1 MSSAQATRMSAILTM
16 IAGMACLSTQDTL
29 SKQLMLS
36 LAPAIIIWTRYGLQ
50 TALVSVS
57 LLRRRSP
64 ALWRTRQWRLQL
76 LRGMLVVGGSVCGYG
91 ALQRMPVAEF
101 TAIYCL
107 VPLAVTLVA
116 RFVMKEQVSWLG
128 WLCVAGGLTGALL
141 VVRPG
146 GDVDPAGALLA
157 LAGVVCYT
165 GFQTLTGYLARQD
178 SPLTIQLCTSVFGF
192 ASLSLAVPFFW
203 PAALP
208 WPDLALLLMVALAGA
223 YGQYFMVLAFAK
235 APASVL
241 SPYLYS
247 AIGFSALGGW
257 WMFGHLPDATAV
269 CGMLMIAGFGLAAG
283 WLNQRKGPA

>member
-1 MSSAQATRMSAILTM
+1 MSSVQATRLSAILTM
-16 IAGMACLSTQDTL
+16 VAAMACLSMQDTL
-29 SKQLMLS
+29 SKKLMIG

-57 LLRRRSP
+57 LWRRRSP
-64 ALWRTRQWRLQL
+64 ELWRSGQWRLQL
-76 LRGMLVVGGSVCGYG
+76 LRGVLVVGGSVCGYG

-107 VPLAVTLVA
+107 VPLAVTLAA
-116 RFVMKEQVSWLG
+116 RFVMKEQVSWSG
-128 WLCVAGGLTGALL
+128 WLCVAGGLMGALL

-146 GDVDPAGALLA
+146 GDVDPVGALLA
-157 LAGVVCYT
+157 LAGVACHT
-165 GFQTLTGYLARQD
+165 AFQILTGYLARQD
-178 SPLTIQLCTSVFGF
+178 SPLTIQLFTSVFGF
-192 ASLSLAVPFFW
+192 ASLSPAVPFFW

-208 WPDLALLLMVALAGA
+208 WPDLAMLFLVALAGA
-223 YGQYFMVLAFAK
+223 NGQYFMVLAFAK

-257 WMFGHLPDATAV
+257 WMFGHLPDATAI
-269 CGMLMIAGFGLAAG
+269 CGMLMIGGFGVAAG
-283 WLNQRKGPA
+283 WLSQRKAPA

>member
-1 MSSAQATRMSAILTM
+1 MSSVQATRLSAILTM
-16 IAGMACLSTQDTL
+16 VAAMACLSMQDTL
-29 SKQLMLS
+29 SKKLMIS

-57 LLRRRSP
+57 LWRRRSP
-64 ALWRTRQWRLQL
+64 ELWRSGQWRLQL
-76 LRGMLVVGGSVCGYG
+76 LRGVLVVGGSVCGYG

-107 VPLAVTLVA
+107 VPLAVTLAA
-116 RFVMKEQVSWLG
+116 RFVLKEQVSWPG

-146 GDVDPAGALLA
+146 GDVDPIGALLA
-157 LAGVVCYT
+157 LAGVICHT
-165 GFQTLTGYLARQD
+165 AFQILTGYLARQD
-178 SPLTIQLCTSVFGF
+178 SPLTIQLFTSVFGF
-192 ASLSLAVPFFW
+192 ASLSLVAPFFW

-208 WPDLALLLMVALAGA
+208 WPDIARLLLGALAGA
-223 YGQYFMVLAFAK
+223 DGQYFMVLAFAK

-257 WMFGHLPDATAV
+257 WMFGHLPDATAI
-269 CGMLMIAGFGLAAG
+269 CGMLMIGAFGLAAG
-283 WLNQRKGPA
+283 WLNQRKAPA

>member
-1 MSSAQATRMSAILTM
+1 MSSTQATRLSAILTM
-16 IAGMACLSTQDTL
+16 VAAMACLSTQDTL

-223 YGQYFMVLAFAK
+223 YGQYFMVLVFAK

-257 WMFGHLPDATAV
+257 WMFGHLPDATAI

-283 WLNQRKGPA
+283 WLNQRKASA